1 MIHELFSTT
10 LKQKIH
16 IMENLSTNDL
26 EENWQT
32 KGAYFAQVR
41 HLSPST
47 ARFFEGV
54 DFGNLI
60 SENYI
65 ILRVRFTSEITKNMR
80 IKFKDKSFLIKK
92 MVNVLE
98 QNKLFEIIAMEVA

>member
-26 EENWQT
+26 EENWHI

-60 SENYI
+60 NENYI